1 MPGFS
6 FLVVSL
12 LFLLAASF
20 LSVMEPN
27 SSAIGIILSEE
38 NWPKRKPGCSSPVSA

>member
-20 LSVMEPN
+20 VWVMEPN
-27 SSAIGIILSEE
+27 SSAIQWAYWNHSLRG
-38 NWPKRKPGCSSPVSA
+38 KSAEA